1 MVNLA
6 QPVMGGLYDTLSEAF
21 GNQIAWLVGHTVIIA
36 VGFGL
41 VTLARNWSQI
51 ADGAKLE
58 KRHSVDI
65 LLFTIVTG
73 FQIQI
78 YSGDLG
84 WPLFSSI
91 LIASTFT
98 ISLCWCVKVLN

>member
-6 QPVMGGLYDTLSEAF
+6 QPLMGGLYETLSGAF
-21 GNQIAWLVGHTVIIA
+21 GNQIAWLVGHVIIIA
-36 VGFGL
+36 AGFGL
-41 VTLARNWSQI
+41 VTLARNWSHI
-51 ADGAKLE
+51 VDGAKLE
-58 KRHSVDI
+58 RGHSVDI

-78 YSGDLG
+78 YSSDLG
-84 WPLFSSI
+84 WPLFASI

-98 ISLCWCVKVLN
+98 ISLGWCVKVLN